1 MAYEPV
7 TIREAAQ
14 LEVLLFV
21 GLAFVGGLAVIY
33 WAFQTYRFGRIIQD
47 TPPEPVSSIAMGR
60 TEVFGDPVPADTIYD
75 QPLTEG
81 QCVYVD
87 LTVKEYEE
95 SEDDDEDDH
104 WKTVQSDTF
113 STAFYVDD
121 GTDTVYVDPSD
132 ETLYEISDEHR
143 TRISVGRRE
152 SPPEKVQT
160 FLAASGGSS
169 TTLDDAGGVLSTV
182 ADAVRSFVGGGADNT
197 EDTDDTGA
205 RTTRDDGARTTRDDG
220 AQIPSDV
227 GGQTTRDETRMTDG
241 QQLTREGGHQ
251 VTEQSVREEEARTQ
265 ERDVEHVTRAEM
277 GSVSSTNQKRRYIQT
292 VLPLSEETYVFGGA
306 KRLDPERAERVG
318 EDICIQSEPS
328 TGEFIVS
335 DRSEIELAKSYRNR
349 SLLYIVA
356 GLVASAAVLA
366 LLVQITLIGPVY
378 GIDLAMP

>member
-1 MAYEPV
+1 
-7 TIREAAQ
+7 
-14 LEVLLFV
+14 
-21 GLAFVGGLAVIY
+21 
-33 WAFQTYRFGRIIQD
+33 
-47 TPPEPVSSIAMGR
+47 
-60 TEVFGDPVPADTIYD
+60 
-75 QPLTEG
+75 
-81 QCVYVD
+81 
-87 LTVKEYEE
+87 
-95 SEDDDEDDH
+95 
-104 WKTVQSDTF
+104 
-113 STAFYVDD
+113 
-121 GTDTVYVDPSD
+121 
-132 ETLYEISDEHR
+132 
-143 TRISVGRRE
+143 
-152 SPPEKVQT
+152 
-160 FLAASGGSS
+160 
-169 TTLDDAGGVLSTV
+169 
-182 ADAVRSFVGGGADNT
+182 
-197 EDTDDTGA
+197 
-205 RTTRDDGARTTRDDG
+205 
-220 AQIPSDV
+220 
-227 GGQTTRDETRMTDG
+227 MTDG
-241 QQLTREGGHQ
+241 QQLTREDGHQ